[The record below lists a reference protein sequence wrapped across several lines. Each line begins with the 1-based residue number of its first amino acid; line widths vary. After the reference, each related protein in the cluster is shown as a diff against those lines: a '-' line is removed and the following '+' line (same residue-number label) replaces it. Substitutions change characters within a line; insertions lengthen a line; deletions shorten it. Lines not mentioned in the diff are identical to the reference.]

1 MRAIPKTGLRLEP
14 YRRLCCAMGLIWW
27 SASSAAMAAVDE
39 HKVACTASQFAIAKQ
54 AMADAK
60 AALSAA
66 SKSFTANSPV
76 DKQIKWFGALNS
88 SSADAV
94 MKVYDAAIG
103 AATFTVFWCPVRND
117 LEFKWDVGDLA
128 AVHPSVPGA
137 IFLTPDFF
145 KLKATGVDSQ
155 RGTII
160 HELTHIVGIG
170 LRPEVYGSTLTKA
183 LAATDPAQSRRNSDN
198 YQYYVEDLI
207 FGIK

>member
-1 MRAIPKTGLRLEP
+1 MKAISKTGLHLEP
-14 YRRLCCAMGLIWW
+14 YRQLCCAMGLMLW
-27 SASSAAMAAVDE
+27 SASSVAMAAVDE
-39 HKVACTASQFAIAKQ
+39 HKVACTASQAAIANQ

-60 AALSAA
+60 SALSAA
-66 SKSFTANSPV
+66 SRSFTVNTPV

-94 MKVYDAAIG
+94 KKVYDAATG

-145 KLKATGVDSQ
+145 KLQTTGSDSQ

-170 LRPEVYGSTLTKA
+170 LRPEVYGSALTKV
-183 LAATDPAQSRRNSDN
+183 LAATDPVKSRRNSDN
-198 YQYYVEDLI
+198 YQYYIEDLI
-207 FGIK
+207 FGLK